1 MSTLQR
7 PIVTS
12 TTYTT
17 HEVAELAGV
26 SARTVSYWFRGR
38 RGSGIE
44 PLFELTDQW
53 DPRTMRL
60 SFLNLCEAMV
70 VADFRR
76 HGASLQRLRLA
87 REFSKQQIGS
97 DYPFATEQFK
107 LAAGQILTEFSE
119 QHPSNR
125 RQDTLVDC
133 GGENRQ
139 AVLPSCCS
147 STLERIDYTDMLGV
161 CTAYRY
167 HPYGREV
174 PLVIEPGFGSG
185 RLTVVDSSLL
195 AESVWW
201 RIEAGFTPWDLYDD
215 LGLPFELSERLIQFK
230 ISA

>member
-1 MSTLQR
+1 MSALQR
-7 PIVTS
+7 PLVTS
-12 TTYTT
+12 TRYTA

-125 RQDTLVDC
+125 RQDALVDC
-133 GGENRQ
+133 TVTDRQ
-139 AVLPSCCS
+139 AAVPSCCS
-147 STLERIDYTDMLGV
+147 STLDRFDYRDMLGV

-174 PLVIEPGFGSG
+174 PLVIDPDFYSG
-185 RLTVVDSSLL
+185 RLTVLDTRIS
-195 AESVWW
+195 AEAVWW
-201 RIEAGFTPWDLYDD
+201 RIEDGFTADDLNDD
-215 LGLPFELSERLIQFK
+215 LGLPHRLAETLIRFK
-230 ISA
+230 SAA